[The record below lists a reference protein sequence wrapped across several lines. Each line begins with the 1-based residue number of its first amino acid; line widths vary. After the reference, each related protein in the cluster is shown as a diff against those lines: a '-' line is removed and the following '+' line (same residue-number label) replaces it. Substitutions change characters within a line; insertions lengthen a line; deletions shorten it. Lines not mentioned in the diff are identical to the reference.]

1 MNVKPRMNVKVCGLT
16 RPEDAALAA
25 ELGASLVGI
34 NFWPGSPRAVDF
46 PTGRAV
52 ADAVRGRA
60 LVVGVFVDQPA
71 SFVQRALDVA
81 GLDLVQLH
89 GDESAADAAPF
100 AARALKA
107 FRCGEAFDPAAAAP
121 FAGCWG
127 FLLDAAHE
135 RLHGGTGEAWRWER
149 AAGALPGRRVLL
161 AGGVAPGRVRELA
174 ARLRERAGAGVALPW
189 GVDVCSGVERAP
201 GVKDEAK
208 LRALFAEV
216 RDVEIATVA

>member
-1 MNVKPRMNVKVCGLT
+1 MIDRMNIKVCGVT

-25 ELGASLVGI
+25 ELGAALVGI
-34 NFWPGSPRAVDF
+34 NFWPGSPRAVDLAK
-46 PTGRAV
+46 GRAV
-52 ADAVRGRA
+52 ADAARGRV

-89 GDESAADAAPF
+89 GDESAADVAPF
-100 AARALKA
+100 APRAIKA

-121 FAGCWG
+121 FGGCWG

-135 RLHGGTGEAWRWER
+135 RLHGGTGEPWRWER
-149 AAGALPGRRVLL
+149 AAGALPGRRVLV

-174 ARLRERAGAGVALPW
+174 GRLGARAGHAGVALPW
-189 GVDVCSGVERAP
+189 GLDVCSGVESAP
-201 GVKDEAK
+201 GVKDEARM
-208 LRALFAEV
+208 RALFAEV
-216 RDVEIATVA
+216 RDVEISTVA